1 MEIQSPHYE
10 FHDNLHLSPD
20 QVFLFTK
27 DSGHSWDRPVP
38 GILTMAIGMAFA
50 PTLIVQV
57 SQTKTYNSPLSATA
71 QTLSE
76 TCSRKMQ

>member
-27 DSGHSWDRPVP
+27 TWDSGHSWGRPVP
-38 GILTMAIGMAFA
+38 GILTIGMALA
-50 PTLIVQV
+50 PTQSILIVQV
-57 SQTKTYNSPLSATA
+57 SQTKN
-71 QTLSE
+71 
-76 TCSRKMQ
+76 K